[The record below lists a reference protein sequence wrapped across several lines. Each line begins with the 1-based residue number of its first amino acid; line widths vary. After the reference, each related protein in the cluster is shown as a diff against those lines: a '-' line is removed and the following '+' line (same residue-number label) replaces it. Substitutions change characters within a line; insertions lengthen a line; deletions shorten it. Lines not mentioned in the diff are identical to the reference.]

1 MLTRLPERP
10 FRPADPRT
18 ANRAFQ
24 QRRQFD
30 RATPLSDRGDFGA
43 AFWAQAGQNTPLVG
57 ARYPHSPSLGSG
69 GAARRPR
76 RNSQHI
82 VRRKQIPHRT
92 SRVVVE
98 NPHLRPSGTSSY
110 GSKNRSLTT
119 TTRPGGRSAPS
130 QRWRGCGRYVRTAW
144 CCDGLTS
151 ATPSV
156 DFSTPRSLCC
166 SGGGSADHPAEL
178 QSRGAP
184 QIPLKR
190 PRCCAGDIC

>member
-1 MLTRLPERP
+1 MTSGVARGRLLLTRLPERP

-82 VRRKQIPHRT
+82 VRR
-92 SRVVVE
+92 
-98 NPHLRPSGTSSY
+98 
-110 GSKNRSLTT
+110 
-119 TTRPGGRSAPS
+119 
-130 QRWRGCGRYVRTAW
+130 
-144 CCDGLTS
+144 
-151 ATPSV
+151 
-156 DFSTPRSLCC
+156 STHAL
-166 SGGGSADHPAEL
+166 
-178 QSRGAP
+178 SRGLAVGGIAISLRVP
-184 QIPLKR
+184 PVVRSGALGVGVASRGRGHQSTRFDWCNPPALDVR
-190 PRCCAGDIC
+190 LMTALQVLQVHNTGHGTGAHWHR

>member
-1 MLTRLPERP
+1 MTSGVARGRLLLTRLPERP

-57 ARYPHSPSLGSG
+57 ARHPHSPSLGSG

-82 VRRKQIPHRT
+82 VRRSV
-92 SRVVVE
+92 SRRRATRQS
-98 NPHLRPSGTSSY
+98 PRAPRRRPPGASAPVGAPRQQGERHS
-110 GSKNRSLTT
+110 
-119 TTRPGGRSAPS
+119 GGRRGPPEAPCAAP
-130 QRWRGCGRYVRTAW
+130 QCGN
-144 CCDGLTS
+144 
-151 ATPSV
+151 
-156 DFSTPRSLCC
+156 
-166 SGGGSADHPAEL
+166 
-178 QSRGAP
+178 GAP
-184 QIPLKR
+184 ALLVSASTDFPSNH
-190 PRCCAGDIC
+190 G

>member
-43 AFWAQAGQNTPLVG
+43 AFWARAGQNTPLVG
-57 ARYPHSPSLGSG
+57 AGYPQSPSLGSG

-82 VRRKQIPHRT
+82 VRRIDDRRWDHHR
-92 SRVVVE
+92 
-98 NPHLRPSGTSSY
+98 PLRHRRYDRG
-110 GSKNRSLTT
+110 
-119 TTRPGGRSAPS
+119 
-130 QRWRGCGRYVRTAW
+130 GCGRERTTAGERKRLRLGRGLRRPPRLGALHRIGTGAAGSCAQNLRSTCMRVRQYDCTSVRVYVCT
-144 CCDGLTS
+144 C
-151 ATPSV
+151 
-156 DFSTPRSLCC
+156 
-166 SGGGSADHPAEL
+166 E
-178 QSRGAP
+178 
-184 QIPLKR
+184 
-190 PRCCAGDIC
+190 